1 MKPKLNQLRAGVVL
15 TYVSLAVGYLVSM
28 VFTPVMIRML
38 GQNEYGLYTLVLSIA
53 SYLNLL
59 NFGFGASY
67 MRFYARCRETGTE
80 DDVRRLNGLF
90 LLTFAVIAVI
100 ALTAGL
106 IVSENVDLLQ
116 KTLTPA
122 EVSKARVLIRI
133 LSVNLAFT
141 LIASVFTSFI
151 TAQER
156 FIFQKSV
163 QIFKNLLSPLAMLA
177 AMLLGYASLGLVTV
191 TLVLTMLTDAC
202 NIWYCI
208 RRLGMRFRFK
218 GLQWGL
224 FREIAVF
231 SSFIFINIVVDQI
244 NWNVGNILLAAYH
257 GTLLVSV
264 YGLASQLNTYYVS
277 FSTAVSAVFVPKV
290 NQIIAKNSASDLTDL
305 FIRVGRVQFLILMLV
320 CTGFILFGKP
330 FIAKWGGPGYEDA
343 YYVALM
349 FIVSVT
355 IPSIQN
361 IGIEIQ
367 RAKNMHRFRS
377 LVYIIMAAFNVAMG
391 ILLCPRYG
399 TIGCA
404 IGTALSLILG
414 NGLVMNIYYHRKIGL
429 DMVRFWKN
437 MLSFVPALLP
447 PLACGVLMALFVDT
461 SRTILLAACIG
472 CYALVYCASMWFL
485 GMNAYEKDLVR
496 KPLGR
501 ILRPIL
507 RRMPAKKG

>member
-67 MRFYARCRETGTE
+67 MHFYARCRETGTE

-106 IVSENVDLLQ
+106 IVAENVDLLQ

-177 AMLLGYASLGLVTV
+177 AMLLLPSMA
-191 TLVLTMLTDAC
+191 
-202 NIWYCI
+202 
-208 RRLGMRFRFK
+208 
-218 GLQWGL
+218 
-224 FREIAVF
+224 
-231 SSFIFINIVVDQI
+231 
-244 NWNVGNILLAAYH
+244 LAAE
-257 GTLLVSV
+257 S
-264 YGLASQLNTYYVS
+264 
-277 FSTAVSAVFVPKV
+277 
-290 NQIIAKNSASDLTDL
+290 SASKSARFFSLCRNQRSM
-305 FIRVGRVQFLILMLV
+305 RVM
-320 CTGFILFGKP
+320 
-330 FIAKWGGPGYEDA
+330 
-343 YYVALM
+343 
-349 FIVSVT
+349 S
-355 IPSIQN
+355 
-361 IGIEIQ
+361 
-367 RAKNMHRFRS
+367 
-377 LVYIIMAAFNVAMG
+377 
-391 ILLCPRYG
+391 
-399 TIGCA
+399 
-404 IGTALSLILG
+404 
-414 NGLVMNIYYHRKIGL
+414 
-429 DMVRFWKN
+429 
-437 MLSFVPALLP
+437 
-447 PLACGVLMALFVDT
+447 
-461 SRTILLAACIG
+461 
-472 CYALVYCASMWFL
+472 
-485 GMNAYEKDLVR
+485 
-496 KPLGR
+496 
-501 ILRPIL
+501 
-507 RRMPAKKG
+507 